1 MVYEAKLI
9 KKIGTDC
16 PPGVQ
21 AGLSALAK
29 TEAFTEVLQ
38 KEVAVRNLVLEDVS
52 PSIDFVYRKAL
63 RHASGNDSVIT
74 LYEVDYTAN
83 ECAALAAFL
92 TVQSKWPYGLEWKE
106 EKRRWQTKH

>member
-9 KKIGTDC
+9 KKIGADC

-29 TEAFTEVLQ
+29 TEAFTQALQ

-52 PSIDFVYRKAL
+52 PSVDFVYRKTLQRATD
-63 RHASGNDSVIT
+63 NDFVIT
-74 LYEVDYTAN
+74 LYKVDYTAN

-92 TVQSKWPYGLEWKE
+92 TVQSKWPFGLEWKE
-106 EKRRWQTKH
+106 EERRWQTKH